1 MSLYKPVDLKEEA
14 SSGSTSSGS
23 IATVS
28 APLGA
33 VQKRIPADSLFFT
46 KYTNDE
52 NPTPNTP
59 DSYKTYKRNK

>member
-1 MSLYKPVDLKEEA
+1 MRLFEIVGLKEEA
-14 SSGSTSSGS
+14 SAGSTSSGS

-28 APLGA
+28 MPLGT
-33 VQKRIPADSLFFT
+33 VQKRIPQDSLFFT

-59 DSYKTYKRNK
+59 DSYKTYKRKN

>member
-1 MSLYKPVDLKEEA
+1 MTFYKPVNLKEEV

-23 IATVS
+23 IATIS

-33 VQKRIPADSLFFT
+33 VQKRIPTDSLFFT

>member
-1 MSLYKPVDLKEEA
+1 MRLFEIVGLKEEA
-14 SSGSTSSGS
+14 STGSTSSGS

-28 APLGA
+28 MPLGA
-33 VQKRIPADSLFFT
+33 VQKRIPQDSLFFT
-46 KYTNDE
+46 KYINDE

>member
-1 MSLYKPVDLKEEA
+1 MRLFEIVGLKEEA
-14 SSGSTSSGS
+14 SAGSTSSGS

-28 APLGA
+28 MTLGT
-33 VQKRIPADSLFFT
+33 VQKRIPQDSLFFT